1 MAPGAVRLMVELIRA
16 GVVLNVDEGGRLRY
30 DGPADSL
37 GGDVIERMR
46 GCRDDLRDAVELW
59 GERAAIREF
68 DGLMDRADAERAAL
82 IDVAAGVGFEYFE
95 DGGRRVS
102 LCR

>member
-1 MAPGAVRLMVELIRA
+1 MIELIRA

-46 GCRDDLRDAVELW
+46 GCRDELRDAVERW
-59 GERAAIREF
+59 SERAAIREF
-68 DGLMDRADAERAAL
+68 DGGMDRADAERMAL
-82 IDVAAGVGFEYFE
+82 IDVAMGAGFEYFE
-95 DGGRRVS
+95 DGGRCVS
-102 LCR
+102 LSR

>member
-1 MAPGAVRLMVELIRA
+1 MAPGAVRLMIDLIRA

-46 GCRDDLRDAVELW
+46 ACRDDLIDAVELW
-59 GERAAIREF
+59 GERAAIRQH
-68 DGLMDRADAERAAL
+68 DGGMDRGDAEAAAL

-95 DGGRRVS
+95 YGLRCVS
-102 LCR
+102 VGP